1 MKVNSWHG
9 DTLQEK
15 VLHLVLEA
23 AKLFEILFSVQF
35 LLKILIIV
43 AIIVLING
51 ELKVDVN
58 VYHRGSIDVGSE
70 SGGFKIKK
78 IE

>member
-1 MKVNSWHG
+1 M
-9 DTLQEK
+9 EK
-15 VLHLVLEA
+15 VK
-23 AKLFEILFSVQF
+23 KLFEILFSVQF

-78 IE
+78 IEWFFDANKVFNGINIM